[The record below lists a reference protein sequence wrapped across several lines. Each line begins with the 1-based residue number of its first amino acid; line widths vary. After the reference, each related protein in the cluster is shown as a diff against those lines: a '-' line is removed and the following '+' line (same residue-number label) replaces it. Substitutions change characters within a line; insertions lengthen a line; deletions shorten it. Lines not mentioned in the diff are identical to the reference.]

1 MMITV
6 DTNAGEDA
14 VHAALVADGAWE
26 VRRQRLDVG
35 DVFVHGLGV
44 EAEAGAT
51 PAVGFTHGIC
61 VERKT
66 WADLAASIVDGRLA
80 EQKSRMVEPGVRYVY
95 AVEEPDVAPWE
106 GFYRGGAMRNKCL
119 WGAVV
124 KLQLRDG
131 CSVVHTR
138 SPEATAALVA
148 YLAQQLKEGGLERKA
163 SSTVVSGMSQ
173 KRKRDNLSDPAAVL
187 RAMLTVVPGMS
198 ATKADVVLAAFP
210 TVAQLV
216 AADVK
221 AVAVLS
227 CGARTIGPKLAGA
240 IKGVFS

>member
-14 VHAALVADGAWE
+14 VHAALVAHGAWE
-26 VRRQRLDVG
+26 VRRERLDVG
-35 DVFVHGLGV
+35 DVFVHG
-44 EAEAGAT
+44 EADAAAPT
-51 PAVGFTHGIC
+51 TAAPTTGIC

-66 WADLAASIVDGRLA
+66 WADFAASIVDGRLT

-95 AVEEPDVAPWE
+95 AIEDPEVAPWE

-119 WGAVV
+119 WGALV

-138 SPEATAALVA
+138 SPADTAALVA
-148 YLAQQLKEGGLERKA
+148 YLAQQLREDGFAPKA
-163 SSTVVSGMSQ
+163 SAGVVSGLSQ
-173 KRKRDNLSDPAAVL
+173 KRKRDNLTDPAAVL

-198 ATKADVVLAAFP
+198 AAKADGVLAAFP
-210 TVAQLV
+210 TTTQLV
-216 AADVK
+216 AAD
-221 AVAVLS
+221 AEALAALP
-227 CGARTIGPKLAGA
+227 CGSRKLGPKLARA